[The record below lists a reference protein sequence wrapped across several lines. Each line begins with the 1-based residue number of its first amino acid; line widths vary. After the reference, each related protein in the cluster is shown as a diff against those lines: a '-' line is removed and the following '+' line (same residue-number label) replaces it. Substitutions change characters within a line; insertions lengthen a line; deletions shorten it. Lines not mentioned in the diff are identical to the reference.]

1 VYLRFILLI
10 RCKEGYYGD
19 PANNIPC
26 RECMCPGGQG
36 ANQFSKSCYFD
47 ARQELVV
54 CACDEGYEGA
64 SCDRCSVNYYGNPT
78 EIDGSCQKCQCNG
91 NINDN
96 DRTSCDEVTG
106 KCSNCLYNTAGDYC
120 NVCAPGYY
128 GDAATQ
134 DCKRKFLT
142 FLYSQKA
149 LFSYFCSMLL

>member
-36 ANQFSKSCYFD
+36 ANQFSKSCFFD
-47 ARQELVV
+47 ARQQLVV

-64 SCDRCSVNYYGNPT
+64 SCNRCSVNYYGNPT
-78 EIDGSCQKCQCNG
+78 EIGGSCQKCQCNG

-106 KCSNCLYNTAGDYC
+106 KCSGCLFNTAGDFC
-120 NVCAPGYY
+120 NVCAPGFY

-134 DCKRKFLT
+134 DCKRKL
-142 FLYSQKA
+142 
-149 LFSYFCSMLL
+149 